1 VDDAGDLAFELG
13 FDGDDEA
20 VASYGDEA
28 VLGAA
33 AFAEAAERFAEALF
47 DGAVLAFHGA
57 ADAAKFG
64 GGVVGEAAVGFDFA
78 AQLAEEWGEVVVEE
92 RGGERG
98 DAGPLIL
105 CLGT

>member
-1 VDDAGDLAFELG
+1 MDDAGDLALELG

-20 VASYGDEA
+20 LAADGDEI

-57 ADAAKFG
+57 ADAAELG
-64 GGVVGEAAVGFDFA
+64 GGIVVEGAVGFDFA
-78 AQLAEEWGEVVVEE
+78 A
-92 RGGERG
+92 
-98 DAGPLIL
+98 
-105 CLGT
+105 